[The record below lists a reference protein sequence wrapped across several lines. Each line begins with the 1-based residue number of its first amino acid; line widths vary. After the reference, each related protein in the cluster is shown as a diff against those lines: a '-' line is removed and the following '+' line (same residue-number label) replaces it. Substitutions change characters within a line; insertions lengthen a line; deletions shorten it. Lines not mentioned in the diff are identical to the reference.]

1 MSQMKLFGSAHGG
14 ARLAKRAAKPKKQK
28 AKKPLKVLAIIL
40 AILLVLEGLYFYCC
54 YGKGAFITKWRTIY
68 INTAMDTM
76 THQWLATAFLPKD
89 VIDEVREE
97 YGNIKG
103 ATIGVETTWGNVK
116 PAEQEVQEPVPEEP
130 VVTEPAEPVEL
141 KPDITVEPPPPTP
154 EELRQQAEQEA
165 KERFFALFWEINPDS
180 MQAYIDEHPD
190 VLANGWDNIY
200 INQCGWDEEGTSIR
214 TTITSTYQPDGE
226 QVLAIDA
233 ANGVLLVRIQGDDH
247 RGVLAIGKDP
257 SLLTVEMAS
266 TLGRY
271 GQPCGQIA
279 EEHSGILAMNAS
291 GFIDPDGSGNGSM
304 LAGYCMSNGTAYGQH
319 IPAWA
324 YKRAEIRS
332 DNLLYIVDAL
342 SAVGETCRDAVEF
355 TPAMIIDGQKLIDY
369 EWTGNNPR
377 TCIGQ
382 SEKFEILMLCIEGV
396 TRGVK
401 GASTNECSDYLL
413 QHGCY
418 QAMNLDGGAS
428 TMLWFDGK
436 YAIASSN
443 ASLRNSG
450 GRPLPNAFVYHA
462 KPAQTE
468 PDAPAE

>member
-1 MSQMKLFGSAHGG
+1 MSQLKLFGSAHGG
-14 ARLAKRAAKPKKQK
+14 ARLAGRKAAPKRTKV
-28 AKKPLKVLAIIL
+28 KKPLKTLAIIL
-40 AILLVLEGLYFYCC
+40 AVILLLEGLYFYCC

-76 THQWLATAFLPKD
+76 THQWLATAFLPKN
-89 VIDEVREE
+89 VIDEVRAE

-103 ATIGVETTWGNVK
+103 ATIGKESTWGSVA
-116 PAEQEVQEPVPEEP
+116 PVDDPVPTETDPAPIEIDPEIKVEEP
-130 VVTEPAEPVEL
+130 EPTE
-141 KPDITVEPPPPTP
+141 
-154 EELRQQAEQEA
+154 EELRAMREQEA
-165 KERFFALFWEINPDS
+165 KERFFTLFWEIDPAS
-180 MQAYIDEHPD
+180 MQAYLDEHPE

-200 INQCGWDEEGTSIR
+200 INQCGWDEDGTSIR
-214 TTITSTYQPDGE
+214 TTITSTYQPEGE

-233 ANGVLLVRIQGDDH
+233 ANGVLIVRLQGDDH

-271 GQPCGQIA
+271 GQSCGQIA
-279 EEHSGILAMNAS
+279 EEHNGILSMNAS
-291 GFIDPDGSGNGSM
+291 GFIDPDGGGNGGT
-304 LAGYCMSNGTAYGQH
+304 LAGYCMSNGTAYGTH

-324 YKRAEIRS
+324 YKRAEIRT
-332 DNLLYIVDAL
+332 DNLLYILDAL
-342 SAVGETCRDAVEF
+342 SPVGETCRDAVEF
-355 TPAMIIDGQKLIDY
+355 TPAMIIDGKKMIDY

-382 SEKFEILMLCIEGV
+382 SDKFEILMLCIEGV

-413 QHGCY
+413 QHGCM

-443 ASLRNSG
+443 ASLRASG

-462 KPAQTE
+462 KPA
-468 PDAPAE
+468 PAENDPE